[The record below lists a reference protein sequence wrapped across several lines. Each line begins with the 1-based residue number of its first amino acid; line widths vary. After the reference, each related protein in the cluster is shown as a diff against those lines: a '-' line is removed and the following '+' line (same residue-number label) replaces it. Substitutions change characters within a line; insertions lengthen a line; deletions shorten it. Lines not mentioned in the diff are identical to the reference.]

1 MLSLMFTSKL
11 NVYGEQQGG
20 LAQALVNPCQGLCL
34 DREWDS
40 LGWWD
45 NGDLAGVRHDNAMDS
60 LHQLHTVY
68 STSAQ
73 IDSIL
78 HTISKFRPPLDLA
91 PAIQANARPPIGFPP
106 ESDHPG
112 AKSRQDRDGL
122 APPGQLCAAG
132 TTESGNRDI
141 SLRAI
146 YIRTGCRRQSR
157 RATLCRVQAIATFRL
172 NCQVPSPAR
181 NKYRR
186 VLSCDGS
193 PELRGILTLQ
203 AHPLSNRH
211 HAQPSPLRARSSTPL
226 RGRPSHGGLRVR
238 VGSGGVDDVRA
249 RLQPGRQGIAG
260 HVAGAQRQELDPRR
274 RRGRVLRP
282 HLCRHQQGS
291 VWGCLREDMGVRPL
305 SPFPSAFHDIERR

>member
-1 MLSLMFTSKL
+1 MH
-11 NVYGEQQGG
+11 
-20 LAQALVNPCQGLCL
+20 P
-34 DREWDS
+34 
-40 LGWWD
+40 
-45 NGDLAGVRHDNAMDS
+45 

-73 IDSIL
+73 RDSIL

-132 TTESGNRDI
+132 TTECGNRDI

-157 RATLCRVQAIATFRL
+157 RATLCGVQAIATFRL

-203 AHPLSNRH
+203 AHPVQPSPCS
-211 HAQPSPLRARSSTPL
+211 AQPSSRSLSYPSPRSPKSRRASSP
-226 RGRPSHGGLRVR
+226 GG
-238 VGSGGVDDVRA
+238 
-249 RLQPGRQGIAG
+249 I
-260 HVAGAQRQELDPRR
+260 R
-274 RRGRVLRP
+274 RRGRRTRP
-282 HLCRHQQGS
+282 TAARAARYRWTRRRRTAARTRSASTARAGTAATS
-291 VWGCLREDMGVRPL
+291 L
-305 SPFPSAFHDIERR
+305 SAPTRYRLGMST